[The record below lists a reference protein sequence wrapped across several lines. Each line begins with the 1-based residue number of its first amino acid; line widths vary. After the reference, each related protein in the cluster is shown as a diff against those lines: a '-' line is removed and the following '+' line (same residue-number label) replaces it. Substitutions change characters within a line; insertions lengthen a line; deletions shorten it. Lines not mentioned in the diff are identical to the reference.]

1 MLIKRMDMTNSTIF
15 AIKRYALHDG
25 PNIRTTIFFKGCPLS
40 CHWCH
45 NPEGIDFKIKIVT
58 LGEKCVG
65 CGECVDNCPENALQL
80 TENGIHRNTERCTL
94 CRNCIEICPALV
106 HEPTGWEMTTE
117 QLLHEIKKDLPFYD
131 QSGGGVTISGGEPL
145 SQPKALLALLQGC
158 GALGIHRTVDTSGFA
173 PTNTL
178 LRIAE
183 HTELFLF
190 DIKHMDNRKHQI
202 YTGVA
207 NDLIL
212 HNLQTL
218 AKKGLAIRVRLPLIP
233 GINDDEE
240 NIRAMGIFVAGCT
253 GVQGIDVLPYH
264 PSATAKYK
272 KLGLE
277 YKGHI
282 FTAPSMQHITETVDI
297 LKEYIEDVQ
306 IGG

>member
-1 MLIKRMDMTNSTIF
+1 MNVINSTIF

-25 PNIRTTIFFKGCPLS
+25 PNIRTTIFFKGCPLT

-45 NPEGIDFKIKIVT
+45 NPEGIDFQIDILT
-58 LGEKCVG
+58 HTEKCVG
-65 CGECVDNCPENALQL
+65 CKECVRNCPDKALQL
-80 TENGIHRNTERCTL
+80 TETGICRDTKICTI
-94 CRNCIEICPALV
+94 CRACVEICPALA
-106 HEPTGWEMTTE
+106 HEATGWDMTTE
-117 QLLHEIKKDLPFYD
+117 QLLFEIKKDLPFYD

-145 SQPKALLALLQGC
+145 CQPESLLTLLQGC

-178 LRIAE
+178 MRIAA
-183 HTELFLF
+183 HTDLFLI
-190 DIKHMDNRKHQI
+190 DLKHMDIKRHQQ

-218 AKKGLAIRVRLPLIP
+218 SDSGQSIRVRMPLIP
-233 GINDDEE
+233 GINDDEK
-240 NIRAMGIFVAGCT
+240 NIVATGNFVAGCKS
-253 GVQGIDVLPYH
+253 VQGIDVLPYH

-277 YKGHI
+277 YKGRN
-282 FTAPSMQHITETVDI
+282 FTAPSREQLKRTVEL
-297 LKEYIEDVQ
+297 LKNYISDVR